1 MATTASK
8 LFLRALLFFIFISF
22 SAQAHSLL
30 SCENNSPEALGY
42 RCNGFGLQ
50 DHCETY
56 ALFYTNS
63 NYSSLFNLSY
73 YLGLNVTAI
82 ADASGFSA
90 DTKFLAQNQPLLIPI
105 YCRCDDSFF
114 RAGITKTT
122 IKGESF
128 HGIAESLEGL
138 TTCKAIKEQN
148 PHIPPWD
155 LKDKVQL
162 LIPLRCACPSPLELT
177 QGTRFLLSYPISK
190 GETIP
195 NLASKFNTSAEA
207 IISANNKSGSFKFES
222 PEQFSS
228 LLIPLQNKPILYLF
242 SKTPEPNSGYPV
254 TTIPVI
260 NPSKHQSKKSTMWKI
275 VLYIALSG
283 VALGAGV
290 AIAAVILVIQWRKNK
305 PNIFENGDV
314 ELQQLSIRT
323 TSEKKSSFEGQQD
336 PFDSQILET
345 TTPHK
350 MVLETYTIDELIR
363 ATEDFNSS
371 NLIEGSTF
379 HGRLNGK
386 NLAIKRVPPETIS
399 KIDFEL
405 FHDTF
410 HYNQPNIIRLLGTC
424 LIDEP
429 DSFLVFEYARNGSLK
444 DWLHGGLAVKS
455 QFIASCYCFLTWN
468 QRLRICLDVA
478 NALQYMHNIMN
489 PSYIHRNIK
498 SRNILLDEEFNA
510 KIGNFGM
517 AKCVEDNSEDSH
529 SHSHSQTLSSDP
541 TTWDKGYLAP
551 EYLLQGIVSL
561 STDIFAYG
569 VVLLEVLSGQTP
581 LTRADDKEEG
591 IVRLSD
597 KINSILMSE
606 DANELRDWMD
616 RALGENYSFDAA
628 VTLANLARS
637 CVEEDPSSRPSA
649 GEIVDKLSI
658 LVDELP
664 DSEQISTTC
673 ESSSKPQVKSTSSN
687 L

>member
-1 MATTASK
+1 MANIVSK
-8 LFLRALLFFIFISF
+8 LCLRALLLFFFISF
-22 SAQAHSLL
+22 SVQAHSFL
-30 SCENNSPEALGY
+30 SCETNSPDAFGY
-42 RCNGFGLQ
+42 RCNGVGLQ
-50 DHCETY
+50 DQCETY
-56 ALFYTNS
+56 VMFYTNS
-63 NYSSLFNLSY
+63 CYSSLFNLSF

-90 DTKFLAQNQPLLIPI
+90 DTKFLLQDQPLLIPI
-105 YCRCDDSFF
+105 DCRCDDSFF
-114 RAGITKTT
+114 KAGITKTT
-122 IKGESF
+122 IEGESF
-128 HGIAESLEGL
+128 HGIAKSLEGL
-138 TTCKAIKEQN
+138 TTCKAIREQN
-148 PHIPPWD
+148 PYIPPWD

-162 LIPLRCACPSPLELT
+162 LIPLRCACPSPLQLT
-177 QGTRFLLSYPISK
+177 QGTRLLLTYPVSK
-190 GETIP
+190 GDTIP
-195 NLASKFNTSAEA
+195 NLASKFNTTAEA
-207 IISANNKSGSFKFES
+207 IISANNKSGGFKFES

-228 LLIPLQNKPILYLF
+228 ILIPLQNKPILDLL
-242 SKTPEPNSGYPV
+242 SKPPEPNSGNPV
-254 TTIPVI
+254 TSIPVI
-260 NPSKHQSKKSTMWKI
+260 NPGKHQSKKSAMWKI

-283 VALGAGV
+283 VALGVFV
-290 AIAAVILVIQWRKNK
+290 AIAAVILVIQWRKKK
-305 PNIFENGDV
+305 PNILENEDV

-336 PFDSQILET
+336 PFDSQVLET

-350 MVLETYTIDELIR
+350 MVLETYNIEELIR
-363 ATEDFNSS
+363 ATENFNSS
-371 NLIEGSTF
+371 NVIEGSTF

-399 KIDFEL
+399 KIDSEL
-405 FHDTF
+405 FHDTS

-424 LIDEP
+424 LIDDP

-455 QFIASCYCFLTWN
+455 QFIASCYCFLTWK

-478 NALQYMHNIMN
+478 NALQYMHHIMN

-517 AKCVEDNSEDSH
+517 AKCVEDNSEDS
-529 SHSHSQTLSSDP
+529 QTLSSDP

-551 EYLLQGIVSL
+551 ECLLHGIVSL

-581 LTRADDKEEG
+581 LTRADDKGVG

-597 KINSILMSE
+597 KIKSILMSE

-649 GEIVDKLSI
+649 GEIVDKLSR

-664 DSEQISTTC
+664 ESEQISTTC
-673 ESSSKPQVKSTSSN
+673 ESSSKPLAKLTSSD